1 MNDLVI
7 KTHDFELAK
16 SELKEFSEKKA
27 EELAIKGVKEGGWF
41 FGFGNHKVTGS
52 EFNERMTTIQ
62 QHLIDLNNTNNQT
75 IKEFGKVY
83 NALEA
88 LDRDY
93 IQAILI
99 AVKGAEE
106 TSKGVAATQDKI
118 KIVVDNQK
126 KTVETLFKFKEKLDT
141 YSHLGD
147 IDRIW
152 NDCQQWHEDIINLSN
167 SLSDVIGENTGNT
180 KSISDIKN
188 LLENMGEKTSRLFE
202 NLSEE
207 SERLDKVICFINE
220 LKEMSHLND
229 IDNIWDSLSNAHE
242 YLKNLGY
249 ELETAKTNI
258 ENHQKIITKISEFVE
273 TLSGYEHLN
282 EIDSTWYK
290 VEENIKKIDCLT
302 ELSNNTIE
310 SVKKNQ
316 TEIVTLN
323 EYKKKLSS
331 YSHLGD
337 VDTMWDK
344 IENNIVNIDNLTEQG
359 NNTIE
364 SVKKNQTEIVTLNEY
379 KKKLSSYSH
388 LGDVDT
394 MWDKIENNIVNIDSL
409 TEQANNTIESV
420 KEICE
425 DISILFDYK
434 KRLSSYVHLED
445 VDDLWDSNEKH
456 SEQIEELQNRDE
468 ETINLIQQN
477 KELADSALADEHE
490 KTETVLQQLNKKIKI
505 SFWIAGGSLVLA
517 LTELLVILLG

>member
-27 EELAIKGVKEGGWF
+27 EELAIEGVKEGGCF

-52 EFNERMTTIQ
+52 EFNKRMTTIQ

-188 LLENMGEKTSRLFE
+188 LLENMGE
-202 NLSEE
+202 N
-207 SERLDKVICFINE
+207 
-220 LKEMSHLND
+220 
-229 IDNIWDSLSNAHE
+229 
-242 YLKNLGY
+242 
-249 ELETAKTNI
+249 TN
-258 ENHQKIITKISEFVE
+258 
-273 TLSGYEHLN
+273 
-282 EIDSTWYK
+282 
-290 VEENIKKIDCLT
+290 
-302 ELSNNTIE
+302 
-310 SVKKNQ
+310 
-316 TEIVTLN
+316 
-323 EYKKKLSS
+323 
-331 YSHLGD
+331 
-337 VDTMWDK
+337 
-344 IENNIVNIDNLTEQG
+344 
-359 NNTIE
+359 
-364 SVKKNQTEIVTLNEY
+364 
-379 KKKLSSYSH
+379 
-388 LGDVDT
+388 
-394 MWDKIENNIVNIDSL
+394 
-409 TEQANNTIESV
+409 
-420 KEICE
+420 
-425 DISILFDYK
+425 
-434 KRLSSYVHLED
+434 
-445 VDDLWDSNEKH
+445 
-456 SEQIEELQNRDE
+456 
-468 ETINLIQQN
+468 
-477 KELADSALADEHE
+477 
-490 KTETVLQQLNKKIKI
+490 
-505 SFWIAGGSLVLA
+505 
-517 LTELLVILLG
+517 